1 MSNLG
6 YLIPMKPNYLIC
18 HVVVLL
24 TFMMW
29 SQVSFAQLDD
39 WKLVREDEGIKVF
52 SRIGETSTIKEIRI
66 TCSVKSS
73 MEHLELFLSDVPK
86 YADWVYKCD
95 TSLLL
100 KQISNTEI
108 IYYITLNFPFPMT
121 DRDLVIHS
129 KHSIDSLGVYRSH
142 SAASTEFPTE
152 ASDFIRISQFE
163 STWEISPQNDGS
175 LFIDYFAHSDP
186 GGDIPAWLI
195 NMAIDQGPYHT
206 MKQFIEQLAKCSVE

>member
-1 MSNLG
+1 
-6 YLIPMKPNYLIC
+6 MKSERGIA
-18 HVVVLL
+18 VVGLL
-24 TFMMW
+24 LLFMMFY
-29 SQVSFAQLDD
+29 QVSFAQLND
-39 WKLVREDEGIKVF
+39 WKLVREDEGINVF
-52 SRIGETSTIKEIRI
+52 SRIGETSSIKEIRI

-73 MEHLELFLSDVPK
+73 MEHLESFLSDVPK

-142 SAASTEFPTE
+142 SKASTEFPTE

-163 STWEISPQNDGS
+163 STWEITPQSEGN

-195 NMAIDQGPYHT
+195 NMAIDQGPYNT
-206 MKQFIEQLAKCSVE
+206 MKQFIEQLEKGSVE